1 MAEEEKKKIK
11 KKESKKKNFWS
22 KMGDIV
28 KDAVDCCL
36 E

>member
-11 KKESKKKNFWS
+11 KSKKKNFWS

>member
-1 MAEEEKKKIK
+1 MAEGEKKKIK